1 MPTDVSGTHCDPATG
16 LTDWKETARQ
26 LHKIATFYFD
36 CVFDSSLSNT
46 ESFHTNAKALDKIEN
61 LF

>member
-1 MPTDVSGTHCDPATG
+1 MPSIISDGIPCSLSGE
-16 LTDWKETARQ
+16 TDWKETARK

-36 CVFDSSLSNT
+36 SVFDSSLSDT
-46 ESFHTNAKALDKIEN
+46 KSFNDYAKYLDEIED

>member
-1 MPTDVSGTHCDPATG
+1 MPTTIAGIPCEPTTG
-16 LTDWKETARQ
+16 AIDWKETAKV

-36 CVFDSSLSNT
+36 CVFDSSLSDT
-46 ESFHTNAKALDKIEN
+46 ESFHDYAKALDKIED

>member
-1 MPTDVSGTHCDPATG
+1 MPTNVVGIQCEPATG

-36 CVFDSSLSNT
+36 CVFDSSLSDT
-46 ESFHTNAKALDKIEN
+46 ESFHNYAKALDKIED